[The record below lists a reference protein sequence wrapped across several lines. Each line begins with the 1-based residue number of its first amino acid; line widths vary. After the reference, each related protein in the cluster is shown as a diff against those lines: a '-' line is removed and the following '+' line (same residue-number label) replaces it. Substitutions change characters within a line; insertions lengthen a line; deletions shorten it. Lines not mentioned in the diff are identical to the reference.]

1 MLLGQELNRLIL
13 SLPAIKY
20 SHFLEFSLSF
30 RIKLHRLEPGI

>member
-20 SHFLEFSLSF
+20 SHFLEI
-30 RIKLHRLEPGI
+30 RTWYMKPGFK